1 MRPVTTLLVFALAAF
16 CAISFAPSLVHAAKP
31 QAAKPQ
37 SPEVRATELHTAEV
51 QAGDTN
57 ESCLSC
63 HGEETDDFPH
73 VDAKEFGASIHGK
86 NLCIS
91 CHTDAKE
98 VPHKDKLA
106 PVYCATCHR
115 IESGIYMDS
124 DHGRAL
130 SKGIS
135 EAATCTSC
143 HGKTHSL
150 LSSRNPASPVNHQ
163 NIPKTCGNCHADT
176 EKMSKFRLTEKE
188 PLDSYLHSVHGR
200 AQQNGATGAAVCSDC
215 HGTHDLHSAANP
227 LSKVYRANVPKT
239 CGRCH
244 ENVRE
249 VFERSI
255 HGKAMQA
262 GIKESPV
269 CTDCHGE
276 HTILS
281 SKDPEST
288 VSIGGIAKTCSACH
302 ESEKITKKFALP
314 LDRLKTYEESFH
326 GLAAKGGDLRVA
338 NCSSCHG
345 WHDILPSYDTHS
357 SINPKNMR
365 YTCGKCH
372 PGAETQPISGAVH
385 GTTGMSVSRSHYV
398 TEWVKIIYYIL
409 IPLVIGSMFLYTLF
423 DYIRKALSHRK
434 PWRDDQGH
442 MRTGPAFQYDS
453 NAAFTS
459 LHHEQEEDEEA
470 ENILRFTVNERWQH
484 ALLILTFVVLAYTG
498 FALVY
503 HGAWWAEPFDF
514 PGGEALRRQI
524 HRWTALVL
532 VLLGFYHLFYMFF
545 TTRGKELIRTRFLP
559 TRRDL
564 TDPINHTL
572 YNLGLTSKKPTH
584 VYPSFIEKIEYVSLI
599 WGSIVMA
606 TTGLILF
613 FSDYSLQFFPLW
625 VTDAATLVHFY
636 EAVLACLAVGIWH
649 MYWSIF
655 DPDVYPM
662 NYAWLTGKLR
672 PRNKHEEAAK
682 QQ

>member
-1 MRPVTTLLVFALAAF
+1 MRPFITLLVLALAAL
-16 CAISFAPSLVHAAKP
+16 CASLSAPPVLHAA
-31 QAAKPQ
+31 
-37 SPEVRATELHTAEV
+37 
-51 QAGDTN
+51 DTN

-63 HGEETDDFPH
+63 HGEETDEFPY
-73 VDAKEFGASIHGK
+73 VDAKEYAASIHGK

-91 CHTDAKE
+91 CHTDAKRL
-98 VPHKDKLA
+98 PHKEKLA

-115 IESGIYMDS
+115 IETGIYMDS

-130 SKGIS
+130 SKGVS

-150 LSSRNPASPVNHQ
+150 LSYRNPASPVNRQ
-163 NIPKTCGNCHADT
+163 NIPKTCGNCHADA
-176 EKMSKFRLTEKE
+176 EKMSRFRLTEKE

-200 AQQNGATGAAVCSDC
+200 AQQSGATNAAVCSDC

-227 LSKVYRANVPKT
+227 LSKVFRANVPKT

-249 VFERSI
+249 VYDRSI
-255 HGKAMQA
+255 HGKAMLA

-276 HTILS
+276 HTILGT
-281 SKDPEST
+281 KDPEST
-288 VSIGGIAKTCSACH
+288 VSVGGITKTCSSCH
-302 ESEKITKKFALP
+302 ESEKILRKFGLP
-314 LDRLKTYEESFH
+314 IDRLKTYQESFH
-326 GLAAKGGDLRVA
+326 GLAAKGGDIRVA
-338 NCSSCHG
+338 NCATCHG

-357 SINPKNMR
+357 SINAKNMR

-372 PGAETQPISGAVH
+372 PGAETRQISGAVH
-385 GTTGMSVSRSHYV
+385 GTTGTSVSKSHYV
-398 TEWVKIIYYIL
+398 TEWVKIIYYVL
-409 IPLVIGSMFLYTLF
+409 IPIVIGSMFLYTLF
-423 DYIRKALSHRK
+423 DYIRKAVSHRK
-434 PWRDDQGH
+434 PGYHDDSGH
-442 MRTGPAFQYDS
+442 LRTAPALQYDQKGGI
-453 NAAFTS
+453 TS
-459 LHHEQEEDEEA
+459 FHHDTGEEEA
-470 ENILRFTVNERWQH
+470 ENVLRFTVNERWQH
-484 ALLILTFVVLAYTG
+484 AFLIATFVILAYTG

-503 HGAWWAEPFDF
+503 HGAWWAEPFAMT
-514 PGGEALRRQI
+514 GGEAIRRQI

-532 VLLGFYHLFYMFF
+532 VLLGFYHLIYMFG
-545 TTRGKELIRTRFLP
+545 TTRGRELVRTRFLP
-559 TRRDL
+559 TKRDL

-572 YNLGLTSKKPTH
+572 YNLGFTNIKPSH
-584 VYPSFIEKIEYVSLI
+584 VYPSFIEKIEYFSLI

-606 TTGLILF
+606 TTGALLF
-613 FSDYSLQFFPLW
+613 FSDYSLKYFPLW

-636 EAVLACLAVGIWH
+636 EAVLACLAVAIWH

-672 PRNKHEEAAK
+672 PRGKQKEATS
-682 QQ
+682 QN